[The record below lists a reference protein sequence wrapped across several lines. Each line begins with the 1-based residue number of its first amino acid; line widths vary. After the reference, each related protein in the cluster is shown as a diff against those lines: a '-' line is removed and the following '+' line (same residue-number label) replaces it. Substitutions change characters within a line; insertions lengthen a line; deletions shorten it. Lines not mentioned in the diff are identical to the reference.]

1 MGKLTLTQAEKYL
14 GSRDQGEAENFTKDV
29 CVGIEIVGPNAI
41 ARYAQ
46 ILEQGAPVPIRGST
60 GPKEAK
66 ADLEFWFGQKKTVH
80 TPAIMNNCSLCVIKP
95 HIIREGLAGRI
106 IDRIL
111 QEGFEISALEMFYL
125 DRPTA
130 EEFWDVYKGV
140 LVEYNP
146 MLEHLSSGPLIA
158 MEIRQENVIQKF
170 RELVGPADPEI
181 AKHLRQ
187 HSIRSQFGHDRVRN
201 AVHCTD
207 MPEDGVIECEYF
219 FKALQDYQ
227 P

>member
-1 MGKLTLTQAEKYL
+1 M
-14 GSRDQGEAENFTKDV
+14 V
-29 CVGIEIVGPNAI
+29 
-41 ARYAQ
+41 
-46 ILEQGAPVPIRGST
+46 
-60 GPKEAK
+60 KEGRA
-66 ADLEFWFGQKKTVH
+66 GQ
-80 TPAIMNNCSLCVIKP
+80 VI
-95 HIIREGLAGRI
+95 
-106 IDRIL
+106 DMIL
-111 QEGFEISALEMFYL
+111 QAGFEVSAMEMFYL

-140 LVEYNP
+140 LAEYNP

-158 MEIRQENVIQKF
+158 LEVRQENVIEKLRQ
-170 RELVGPADPEI
+170 LVGPTDPEI
-181 AKHLRQ
+181 AKHLRPNTVRA
-187 HSIRSQFGHDRVRN
+187 HFGHERVRN